1 MPEFPPQIPP
11 FALPGDIPEVIP
23 QQEFQLGDSVRWRSV
38 PNGDFGRILGVIYTD
53 CGSCIATG
61 LHYLVLLDENS
72 PSRHITRYDFA
83 FEEDIERF
91 DSSCLSQTKRQS

>member
-1 MPEFPPQIPP
+1 MPDIPSQIPP
-11 FALPGDIPEVIP
+11 FALPEVFPEVIP

-53 CGSCIATG
+53 SASCIVTG

-72 PSRHITRYDFA
+72 PSRSITRYDFA
-83 FEEDIERF
+83 FEEDIERL
-91 DSSCLSQTKRQS
+91 DCSCLSQTKRQS